1 METLTIKELG
11 VLKDLLWAESV
22 KNNNYSKTIIQGI
35 LHKLDK
41 KLIDLNTIKEKEPLF
56 CNICG
61 GENDEHSQDCTCYH
75 SGIPNPW

>member
-35 LHKLDK
+35 LHKLDR
-41 KLIDLNTIKEKEPLF
+41 KLIDLNTTNNELNEQLA
-56 CNICG
+56 
-61 GENDEHSQDCTCYH
+61 Q
-75 SGIPNPW
+75 